1 MRARYFAALFVA
13 GWLAV
18 ASSASAGMECNPAPE
33 PGRPQYIVGYGSLM
47 QDESRKRTS
56 PQAGPAHPVELR
68 GYKRGWF
75 ARSAVFSFG
84 TTYLSVVEDRESG
97 LNAVIYEVDLAE
109 LGATDRREALYC
121 RAAVAWTE
129 VKLLEQDFVSAPSAQ
144 AWIYVSK
151 PENVATPS
159 AQYPI
164 VQSYVDTFVSGC
176 LEQEQRLGRAGFSEQ
191 CLATT
196 ADWSEHWVNDRI
208 HPRRP
213 FAYQPR
219 ARQIDDLLS
228 KRLGQ
233 FFTHIRIEPAG

>member
-164 VQSYVDTFVSGC
+164 VQSYVDIFVSGC
-176 LEQEQRLGRAGFSEQ
+176 WSRSSALAVRVFRSSASRPRPTGRSTG
-191 CLATT
+191 
-196 ADWSEHWVNDRI
+196 VNDRI

-228 KRLGQ
+228 KRLGS
-233 FFTHIRIEPAG
+233 FLLTSG